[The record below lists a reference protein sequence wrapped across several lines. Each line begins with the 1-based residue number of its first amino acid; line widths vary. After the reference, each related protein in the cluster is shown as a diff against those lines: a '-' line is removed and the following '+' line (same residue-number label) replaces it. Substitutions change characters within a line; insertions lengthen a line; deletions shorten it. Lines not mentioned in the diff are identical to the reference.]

1 MITIMIR
8 TRDFAVFSA
17 VAVFFLC
24 AITMTVAGDLWGRNG
39 QMAATVKFA
48 EPASV
53 MGAVSDTRKI
63 DRAGNAERLKGK
75 IAAGE
80 GDSPEGAPVF
90 TSVDETEPEAP
101 LVTDTAPSVAV
112 MIGTTMD
119 GAPLYSDSLWRFIGF
134 SSLEQIGTAVNGKP
148 IYGARADTL
157 SLDQCGGADDGSGYK
172 LYLQTNREVPPS
184 CFTN

>member
-1 MITIMIR
+1 M
-8 TRDFAVFSA
+8 FSA

-24 AITMTVAGDLWGRNG
+24 AITLTVAGDLWGTNG
-39 QMAATVKFA
+39 QMAVAVKFA

-53 MGAVSDTRKI
+53 MGAVADNRKI
-63 DRAGNAERLKGK
+63 DRAGNVERLKGK

-101 LVTDTAPSVAV
+101 VVADTAPSVTV

-134 SSLEQIGTAVNGKP
+134 SSFEQIGTAVNGKP
-148 IYGARADTL
+148 IYGARAD
-157 SLDQCGGADDGSGYK
+157 SFPLDACGGADDGTGYK